1 MTKNQHKSFLIMTT
15 AKNATKLACIG
26 ASLAAVTMFLPELVL
41 AANLDIDA
49 GVKAATDPLIKAID
63 HHWGKGVLVCSA
75 ASGLF
80 GGEGDLRQRAVR
92 SGMGGVIS
100 GAFFL
105 GLLKLFG

>member
-1 MTKNQHKSFLIMTT
+1 MKNNQNKNFLTT
-15 AKNATKLACIG
+15 SAAKNVTQLVCMG
-26 ASLAAVTMFLPELVL
+26 VGLTAVTIFLPELVL